1 MLLAVSHQGYNL
13 LITTQG
19 KKKLKPVVFQD
30 NKLKLLLQTLGK
42 NMLQFALM
50 FLSERS
56 VISKETLERHSKP
69 CNSQVIN
76 NTSDIDRTPH
86 NKYSYNVKKSFE
98 RQ

>member
-1 MLLAVSHQGYNL
+1 
-13 LITTQG
+13 
-19 KKKLKPVVFQD
+19 
-30 NKLKLLLQTLGK
+30 
-42 NMLQFALM
+42 MLQFALM

-56 VISKETLERHSKP
+56 VIRKETLERHSKP

-76 NTSDIDRTPH
+76 SNSDVDRTPY